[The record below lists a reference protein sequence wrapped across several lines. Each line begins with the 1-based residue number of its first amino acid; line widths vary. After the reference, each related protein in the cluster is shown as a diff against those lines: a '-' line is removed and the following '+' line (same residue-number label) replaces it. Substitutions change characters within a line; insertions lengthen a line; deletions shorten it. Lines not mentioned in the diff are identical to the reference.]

1 MTTFDKPNVSSCVT
15 STVFNHCKPSRVSSA
30 NTRAVLVIHEFGV
43 PYPQIAALREFCDSR
58 SIPLIE
64 DWLATF
70 GERLPTDLQ
79 TELAELRSRVN
90 L

>member
-1 MTTFDKPNVSSCVT
+1 MTEAVDVLGRIDGTTEAVETPIGNVPASGSLNVEGLDVDLT
-15 STVFNHCKPSRVSSA
+15 
-30 NTRAVLVIHEFGV
+30 
-43 PYPQIAALREFCDSR
+43 AALHVDEKEWQAEVPR
-58 SIPLIE
+58 IE
-64 DWLATF
+64 EWLATF